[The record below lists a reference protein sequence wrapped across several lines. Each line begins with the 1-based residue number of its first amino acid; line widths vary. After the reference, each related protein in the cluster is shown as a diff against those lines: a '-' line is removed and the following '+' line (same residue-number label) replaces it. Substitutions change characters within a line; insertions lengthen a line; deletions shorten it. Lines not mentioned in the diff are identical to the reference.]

1 MIDYDAKGWLGIIFR
16 WRGSVFPQ
24 LVPRIVVVT
33 MMGAVAAWLEERKNF
48 SIAPIAHT
56 LIGVALGLLLV
67 FRTNASYD
75 RFWEGRKLLGGIV
88 NRSRDL
94 ARQAAAWLGDAPTLR
109 EDFRRLLVAMVALI
123 HQRLRK
129 ETDLSALGALLS
141 EKERQQLEP
150 LAARALTVATWLSF
164 RLAERARE
172 GKLSEQRLQSMDAN
186 LTALI
191 DSMGGA
197 ERIVKTPVPFAY
209 AQHIKIFVSLFCF
222 TVPFAMSSS
231 LHWLTPGGAALLG
244 FALFGIDEIGVEIE
258 EPFGYDPNDLP
269 LDAILQG
276 IDRDATE
283 ILGASKRPPSP
294 TA

>member
-1 MIDYDAKGWLGIIFR
+1 MIDYDAKGWLSIIFR
-16 WRGSVFPQ
+16 LRGSVFPQ
-24 LVPRIVVVT
+24 LVPRILVVT
-33 MMGAVAAWLEERKNF
+33 GVGAFAAWVEERSHF

-88 NRSRDL
+88 NRSRDF
-94 ARQAAAWLGDAPTLR
+94 ARQAAAWLIDDASFRADL
-109 EDFRRLLVAMVALI
+109 RRLLVAMVALI

-129 ETDLSALGALLS
+129 ETDLSPLATWLS
-141 EKERQQLEP
+141 EDERKRLEP
-150 LAARALTVATWLSF
+150 LGARALTVATWLSQ
-164 RLAERARE
+164 RLAERAKN
-172 GKLSEQRLQSMDAN
+172 GQLSEQRLQAMDAN
-186 LTALI
+186 LTALV
-191 DSMGGA
+191 DAMGGA

-209 AQHIKIFVSLFCF
+209 AQHIKIFVSLFCL

-231 LHWLTPGGAALLG
+231 LHWLTPAGAALLA

-276 IDRDATE
+276 IDRDTAD
-283 ILGASKRPPSP
+283 ILGCKN
-294 TA
+294 

>member
-1 MIDYDAKGWLGIIFR
+1 MIDYDAKGFIGIIFR
-16 WRGSVFPQ
+16 LRGSVFPQ
-24 LVPRIVVVT
+24 LLPRILVVT
-33 MMGAVAAWLEERKNF
+33 GVGAVAAWVEQQSHF

-94 ARQAAAWLGDAPTLR
+94 VRQAAVWLADEPAPQA
-109 EDFRRLLVAMVALI
+109 EVRRLVVAMVALV

-129 ETDLSALGALLS
+129 ETDLSKVAAWLS
-141 EKERQQLEP
+141 EDERKRLEP
-150 LAARALTVATWLSF
+150 LGARAPVVATWLSQ
-164 RLAERARE
+164 RLADRAQHGR
-172 GKLSEQRLQSMDAN
+172 LSEQRLQAMDAN
-186 LTALI
+186 LTALL
-191 DSMGGA
+191 DAMGGA

-209 AQHIKIFVSLFCF
+209 AQHIKIFVTLFCL

-231 LHWLTPGGAALLG
+231 LHWLTPAGAALLA

-258 EPFGYDPNDLP
+258 EPFGYDP
-269 LDAILQG
+269 
-276 IDRDATE
+276 
-283 ILGASKRPPSP
+283 
-294 TA
+294 

>member
-1 MIDYDAKGWLGIIFR
+1 MIDYDAKGFLGIIFR
-16 WRGSVFPQ
+16 LRGSVFPQ
-24 LVPRIVVVT
+24 LLPRIVVVT
-33 MMGAVAAWLEERKNF
+33 AVGAVAAWVEQTSHF

-75 RFWEGRKLLGGIV
+75 RFWEGRKLLGGII
-88 NRSRDL
+88 NRTRDF
-94 ARQAAAWLGDAPTLR
+94 ARQAAVWLGDDASLR
-109 EDFRRLLVAMVALI
+109 SDVRRLLVAMVALI

-141 EKERQQLEP
+141 DDERKRLEP
-150 LAARALTVATWLSF
+150 LGARALTVASWLSL
-164 RLAERARE
+164 RLTARAEK
-172 GKLSEQRLQSMDAN
+172 GQLSEQRLQAMDAN
-186 LTALI
+186 LTAII
-191 DSMGGA
+191 DAMGGA

-209 AQHIKIFVSLFCF
+209 AQHIKIFVALFCL

-231 LHWLTPGGAALLG
+231 LHWLTPAGAALLA

-269 LDAILQG
+269 LDLILQG
-276 IDRDATE
+276 IDRDTAD
-283 ILGASKRPPSP
+283 ILGKSS
-294 TA
+294 

>member
-16 WRGSVFPQ
+16 LRGSVFPQ

-33 MMGAVAAWLEERKNF
+33 AVGVIAAWVEEQAHF

-88 NRSRDL
+88 NRSRDF
-94 ARQAAAWLGDAPTLR
+94 ARQAAAWLGDEPSLR
-109 EDFRRLLVAMVALI
+109 QDVRRRLVAMVALI

-129 ETDLSALGALLS
+129 ETDLSALSAVLDES
-141 EKERQQLEP
+141 ERKRLEP
-150 LAARALTVATWLSF
+150 LGARALTVATWLSL
-164 RLAERARE
+164 RLAERTRQ
-172 GKLSEQRLQSMDAN
+172 GQLTEQRLQLMDAN
-186 LTALI
+186 LTALV
-191 DSMGGA
+191 DAMGGA
-197 ERIVKTPVPFAY
+197 ERIVMTPVPFAY
-209 AQHIKIFVSLFCF
+209 AQHIKIFVSLFCL

-231 LHWLTPGGAALLG
+231 LHWLTPAGAALLA

-258 EPFGYDPNDLP
+258 EPFGYDANDLP
-269 LDAILQG
+269 LDLILQG
-276 IDRDATE
+276 IDRDTTD
-283 ILGASKRPPSP
+283 ILGNPS
-294 TA
+294 